1 MRSYTQL
8 TQEERYQIYALKK
21 AGHIQAEI
29 AEIIGRDPGT
39 ISRELCRNRGLKGY
53 RPQQAHNLALTRR
66 YDKAQPRIDSQVWQ
80 LVEALLREEWSPE
93 QVVGRVAMEQGVSI
107 SHEWIYQYIYADQ
120 RSGGD
125 LYRCLRCQKV
135 QRKRYGIYSRRG
147 TIPNQ
152 VSIDERPAIVDS
164 KRRFGDWEGDTVIGK
179 GHRGALVTLVERK
192 SLYTVIQS
200 VLHKTAK
207 AVRNAVTN
215 ALSPHIDWVHT
226 ITYDNGREFADH
238 EGMAS
243 DLEASIYFAHPYAS
257 WERGL
262 NENTNGLIRQYFPKD
277 RDLTTVT
284 KYEIEKAMDKLN
296 HRPRKSL
303 GYRTPYEVFFNT
315 RTSLTVAL
323 QS

>member
-1 MRSYTQL
+1 MRGYTQL

-21 AGHIQAEI
+21 AGHDQATI
-29 AEIIGRDPGT
+29 AEIIGRNPGT
-39 ISRELCRNRGLKGY
+39 ISRELRRNRGLKGY
-53 RPQQAHNLALTRR
+53 RPQQAHNLALQRR
-66 YDKAQPRIDSQVWQ
+66 YDKAQPRIGNQVWQ
-80 LVEALLREEWSPE
+80 LVEALIREEWSPE

-107 SHEWIYQYIYADQ
+107 SHEWIYQYIYADKH
-120 RSGGD
+120 SSGD
-125 LYRCLRCQKV
+125 LYRYLRCQKV
-135 QRKRYGIYSRRG
+135 RRKRYGIYSRRG

-152 VSIDERPAIVDS
+152 VSIDERPAIVDA
-164 KRRFGDWEGDTVIGK
+164 KRRFGDGEGDTVIGK

-192 SLYTVIQS
+192 SLYTVMRS

-207 AVRNAVTN
+207 AVRGAVVDGLT
-215 ALSPHIDWVHT
+215 PYIDWVHT

-238 EGMAS
+238 EGMAR
-243 DLEASIYFAHPYAS
+243 DLEANIYFAHPYAS

-284 KYEIEKAMDKLN
+284 KYEIEQAMDKLN

-303 GYRTPYEVFFNT
+303 GYRTPHEVFFNT
-315 RTSLTVAL
+315 KTSLTVAL
-323 QS
+323 QN

>member
-1 MRSYTQL
+1 MSYTQL

-21 AGHIQAEI
+21 AGHIQSEI

-39 ISRELCRNRGLKGY
+39 ISRELRRNRGLKGY
-53 RPQQAHNLALTRR
+53 RPQQAHNLALARR
-66 YDKAQPRIDSQVWQ
+66 CDKAQPRIGNQVWQ
-80 LVEALLREEWSPE
+80 QVEVLIREEWSPE

-107 SHEWIYQYIYADQ
+107 SHEWIYQYIYADKH
-120 RSGGD
+120 SGGD
-125 LYRCLRCQKV
+125 LYRYLRCQKV
-135 QRKRYGIYSRRG
+135 RRKRYGSYDRRG
-147 TIPNQ
+147 CIPNQ
-152 VSIDERPAIVDS
+152 VSIDDRPAIVDS
-164 KRRFGDWEGDTVIGK
+164 KRRIGDWEGDTVIGK

-192 SLYTVIQS
+192 SLYTVIRS
-200 VLHKTAK
+200 VLHKTAE
-207 AVRNAVTN
+207 AVRDAVVDGLT
-215 ALSPHIDWVHT
+215 PYIDWVHT

-243 DLEASIYFAHPYAS
+243 DLETRIYFAHPYAS

-284 KYEIEKAMDKLN
+284 KHEIEKAMDKLN

-303 GYRTPYEVFFNT
+303 GYRTPYEVFFKT

>member
-1 MRSYTQL
+1 MSYKQL

-21 AGHIQAEI
+21 AGHDQATI
-29 AEIIGRDPGT
+29 AGIIDRNPGT
-39 ISRELCRNRGLKGY
+39 ISRELRRNRGLKGY
-53 RPQQAHNLALTRR
+53 RPQQAHNLALRRR
-66 YDKAQPRIDSQVWQ
+66 YDKAQPRIGNQVWQ
-80 LVEALLREEWSPE
+80 LVEALIREEWSPE
-93 QVVGRVAMEQGVSI
+93 QIVGRVAMEQGVSI
-107 SHEWIYQYIYADQ
+107 SHEWIYQYIYADKH
-120 RSGGD
+120 SGGD
-125 LYRCLRCQKV
+125 LYRFLRCQKV
-135 QRKRYGIYSRRG
+135 RRKRYGVYSRRG

-152 VSIDERPAIVDS
+152 VSIDDRPAIVDS

-192 SLYTVIQS
+192 SLYTVIRS

-207 AVRNAVTN
+207 AVRRAVVDGLT
-215 ALSPHIDWVHT
+215 PYIDWVHT

-277 RDLTTVT
+277 RGLTTVT
-284 KYEIEKAMDKLN
+284 RYEIEQAMDKLN

-303 GYRTPYEVFFNT
+303 GYRTPYEVFFNIK
-315 RTSLTVAL
+315 TSLTVAL

>member
-1 MRSYTQL
+1 MRGYTQL
-8 TQEERYQIYALKK
+8 TQEERYQIYILKK
-21 AGHIQAEI
+21 AEYSQTQI
-29 AEIIGRDPGT
+29 AELLERDKST
-39 ISRELCRNRGLKGY
+39 ISRELRRNRGLKGY
-53 RPQQAHNLALTRR
+53 RPRQAHNLALRRR
-66 YDKAQPRIDSQVWQ
+66 YDKAQPRIGNPVWQ
-80 LVEALLREEWSPE
+80 LVEALIRDEWSPE
-93 QVVGRVAMEQGVSI
+93 QVVGRVAIEQGVSI
-107 SHEWIYQYIYADQ
+107 SHEWIYQHVYTDK
-120 RSGGD
+120 RSGGN
-125 LYRCLRCQKV
+125 LYRFLRCQKV
-135 QRKRYGIYSRRG
+135 RRKRYGLYSRRG

-152 VSIDERPAIVDS
+152 ISIDERPAIVDA

-179 GHRGALVTLVERK
+179 SHRGALVTLVERK
-192 SLYTVIQS
+192 SLYTVIRS
-200 VLHKTAK
+200 VIHKTAA
-207 AVRNAVTN
+207 AVRAAVVDGL
-215 ALSPHIDWVHT
+215 APDIDRVHT

-243 DLEASIYFAHPYAS
+243 DLETRIYFAHPYAS

-277 RDLTTVT
+277 RDLRTVT
-284 KYEIEKAMDKLN
+284 TREIEKAMDKLN

>member
-1 MRSYTQL
+1 MSYKQL
-8 TQEERYQIYALKK
+8 TQEERYQIYALNK
-21 AGHIQAEI
+21 AGHDQATI
-29 AEIIGRDPGT
+29 AGILDRNPGT
-39 ISRELCRNRGLKGY
+39 ISRELRRNRGLKGY
-53 RPQQAHNLALTRR
+53 RPQQAHNLALRRR
-66 YDKAQPRIDSQVWQ
+66 YDKAQPRIGNQVWQ
-80 LVEALLREEWSPE
+80 LVEALIREEWSPE
-93 QVVGRVAMEQGVSI
+93 QIVGRVAMEQGVSI
-107 SHEWIYQYIYADQ
+107 SHEWIYQYIYADKH
-120 RSGGD
+120 SGGD
-125 LYRCLRCQKV
+125 LYRFLRCQKV
-135 QRKRYGIYSRRG
+135 RRKRYGIYSRRG

-152 VSIDERPAIVDS
+152 VSIDDRPAIVES

-192 SLYTVIQS
+192 SLYTVIRS

-207 AVRNAVTN
+207 AVRGAVVDGLT
-215 ALSPHIDWVHT
+215 PYIDWVHT

-238 EGMAS
+238 EGMAR
-243 DLEASIYFAHPYAS
+243 DLEANIYFAHPYAS

-284 KYEIEKAMDKLN
+284 KYEIEQAMDKLN

-303 GYRTPYEVFFNT
+303 GYRTPHEVFFNT

>member
-1 MRSYTQL
+1 MRGYTQL

-21 AGHIQAEI
+21 AGHDQATI
-29 AEIIGRDPGT
+29 AVIIGRNAGT
-39 ISRELCRNRGLKGY
+39 ISRELRRNRGLKGY
-53 RPQQAHNLALTRR
+53 RPQQAHNLALGRR
-66 YDKAQPRIDSQVWQ
+66 YDKAKPRIGDTVWQ
-80 LVEALLREEWSPE
+80 QVEALIREEWSPE
-93 QVVGRVAMEQGVSI
+93 QIVGRIAMEQKVSI

-125 LYRCLRCQKV
+125 LYRSLRCQKV
-135 QRKRYGIYSRRG
+135 RRKRYGVYDRRG
-147 TIPNQ
+147 CIPNQ
-152 VSIDERPAIVDS
+152 ISIDDRPAIVDS

-192 SLYTVIQS
+192 SLYTVIRA
-200 VLHKTAK
+200 VLRKTAR
-207 AVRNAVTN
+207 AVRHAVVDGLT
-215 ALSPHIDWVHT
+215 PYIDWVHT

-243 DLEASIYFAHPYAS
+243 DLDACIYFAHPYSS

-284 KYEIEKAMDKLN
+284 QHEVEQAMDKLN

-315 RTSLTVAL
+315 ETSLTVAL

>member
-1 MRSYTQL
+1 MKGYTQL

-21 AGHIQAEI
+21 AGHDQATI
-29 AEIIGRDPGT
+29 AVIIGRNPGT
-39 ISRELCRNRGLKGY
+39 ISRELCRNRGLRGY
-53 RPQQAHNLALTRR
+53 RPDQAHNLALMRR
-66 YDKAQPRIDSQVWQ
+66 QDKNQPRLGNEIWQQVEV
-80 LVEALLREEWSPE
+80 LIREEWSPE
-93 QVVGRVAMEQGVSI
+93 QVVGRIAMEQGVSI
-107 SHEWIYQYIYADQ
+107 SHEWIYQYIYADKH
-120 RSGGD
+120 SGGD
-125 LYRCLRCQKV
+125 LYRYLRCQKV
-135 QRKRYGIYSRRG
+135 RRKRYGIYSRRG

-152 VSIDERPAIVDS
+152 ISIDERPAIVDA

-192 SLYTVIQS
+192 SLYTVIRS

-207 AVRNAVTN
+207 AVRGAVVDGLT
-215 ALSPHIDWVHT
+215 PYIDWVHT

-243 DLEASIYFAHPYAS
+243 DLDACIYFAHPYAS

-284 KYEIEKAMDKLN
+284 KYEIEQAMDKLN

>member
-1 MRSYTQL
+1 MRGYTQL

-21 AGHIQAEI
+21 AGHIQSEI

-39 ISRELCRNRGLKGY
+39 ISRELRRNRGLKGY
-53 RPQQAHNLALTRR
+53 RPQQAHNLALARR
-66 YDKAQPRIDSQVWQ
+66 CDKAQPRIGNQVWQ
-80 LVEALLREEWSPE
+80 QVEVLIREEWSPE

-107 SHEWIYQYIYADQ
+107 SHEWIYQYIYADKH
-120 RSGGD
+120 SGGD
-125 LYRCLRCQKV
+125 LYRYLRCQKV
-135 QRKRYGIYSRRG
+135 RRKRYGSYDRRG
-147 TIPNQ
+147 CIPNQ
-152 VSIDERPAIVDS
+152 VSIDDRPAIVDS
-164 KRRFGDWEGDTVIGK
+164 KRRIGDWEGDTVIGK

-192 SLYTVIQS
+192 SLYTVIRS
-200 VLHKTAK
+200 VLHKTAE
-207 AVRNAVTN
+207 AVRDAVVDGLT
-215 ALSPHIDWVHT
+215 PYIDWVHT

-243 DLEASIYFAHPYAS
+243 DLETRIYFAHPYAS

-284 KYEIEKAMDKLN
+284 KHEIEKAMDKLN

-303 GYRTPYEVFFNT
+303 GYRTPYVVFFIT

-323 QS
+323 QC

>member
-1 MRSYTQL
+1 MRRQ
-8 TQEERYQIYALKK
+8 
-21 AGHIQAEI
+21 
-29 AEIIGRDPGT
+29 
-39 ISRELCRNRGLKGY
+39 
-53 RPQQAHNLALTRR
+53 
-66 YDKAQPRIDSQVWQ
+66 DKIQPRLSEQIWQ
-80 LVEALLREEWSPE
+80 QVEALIREEWSPE
-93 QVVGRVAMEQGVSI
+93 QIVGRVAMEQGVSI
-107 SHEWIYQYIYADQ
+107 SHEWIYQYVYADQ

-125 LYRCLRCQKV
+125 LYRFLRCQKLR
-135 QRKRYGIYSRRG
+135 RKRYGSYDRRG
-147 TIPNQ
+147 CIPNQ
-152 VSIDERPAIVDS
+152 VSIDDRPAIVDS

-192 SLYTVIQS
+192 SLYTVIRA
-200 VLHKTAK
+200 VLYKTAE
-207 AVRNAVTN
+207 AVRNAVVDGLT
-215 ALSPHIDWVHT
+215 PHIDRVHT

-238 EGMAS
+238 ESMAN
-243 DLEASIYFAHPYAS
+243 DLEARIYFAHPYAS

-284 KYEIEKAMDKLN
+284 KCEIENVMDKLN

-303 GYRTPYEVFFNT
+303 GYQTPYEVFFNT

>member
-1 MRSYTQL
+1 MRRQ
-8 TQEERYQIYALKK
+8 
-21 AGHIQAEI
+21 
-29 AEIIGRDPGT
+29 
-39 ISRELCRNRGLKGY
+39 
-53 RPQQAHNLALTRR
+53 
-66 YDKAQPRIDSQVWQ
+66 DKIQPRLSEQIWQ
-80 LVEALLREEWSPE
+80 QVEALIREEWSPE
-93 QVVGRVAMEQGVSI
+93 QIVGRVAIEQGVSI
-107 SHEWIYQYIYADQ
+107 SHEWIYQYVYADQ

-125 LYRCLRCQKV
+125 LYRFLRCQKLR
-135 QRKRYGIYSRRG
+135 RKRYGAYDRRG
-147 TIPNQ
+147 CIPNQ
-152 VSIDERPAIVDS
+152 VSIDDRPAIVDS

-192 SLYTVIQS
+192 SLYTVIRS
-200 VLHKTAK
+200 VHHKTAE
-207 AVRNAVTN
+207 AVRNAVVDGLT
-215 ALSPHIDWVHT
+215 PHIERVLT

-243 DLEASIYFAHPYAS
+243 DLEARIYFAHPYAS

-277 RDLTTVT
+277 RDLTTIT
-284 KYEIEKAMDKLN
+284 KCEIENVMDKLN

>member
-1 MRSYTQL
+1 MSGYTQL

-29 AEIIGRDPGT
+29 AEIIGRNPGT
-39 ISRELCRNRGLKGY
+39 ISRELRRNRGLKGY

-80 LVEALLREEWSPE
+80 LVEALIREEWSPE

-125 LYRCLRCQKV
+125 LYRSLRCQKV

-192 SLYTVIQS
+192 SLYTVIRS

-207 AVRNAVTN
+207 AVRNTVTDG
-215 ALSPHIDWVHT
+215 LSPYIDWVHT
-226 ITYDNGREFADH
+226 ITYDNGREFTDH

-315 RTSLTVAL
+315 KTSLTVAL

>member
-1 MRSYTQL
+1 MSYTQL
-8 TQEERYQIYALKK
+8 THEERYQIYILKK
-21 AGHIQAEI
+21 AEYDQTQI
-29 AEIIGRDPGT
+29 AELLGRNKST
-39 ISRELCRNRGLKGY
+39 ISRELRRNRGLRGY
-53 RPQQAHNLALTRR
+53 RPNQAHNLALLRR
-66 YDKAQPRIDSQVWQ
+66 YDKAQPRIGNQVWQ
-80 LVEALLREEWSPE
+80 QVEVLICEEWSPE
-93 QVVGRVAMEQGVSI
+93 QIVGRIAIEQGVSI
-107 SHEWIYQYIYADQ
+107 SHEWIYQYIYADK

-125 LYRCLRCQKV
+125 LYRYLRCQKV
-135 QRKRYGIYSRRG
+135 RRKRYGIYSRRG
-147 TIPNQ
+147 CIPNQ

-192 SLYTVIQS
+192 SLYTVIRA
-200 VLHKTAK
+200 VLYKTAE
-207 AVRNAVTN
+207 AVRNAVVDGLT
-215 ALSPHIDWVHT
+215 PHIDRVHT

-238 EGMAS
+238 EGMAN
-243 DLEASIYFAHPYAS
+243 DLEACIYFAHPYSS

-277 RDLTTVT
+277 RDLRTVT
-284 KYEIEKAMDKLN
+284 KREVEEAMNKLN

-303 GYRTPYEVFFNT
+303 GYRTPYEVFFNI

>member
-1 MRSYTQL
+1 MNYKQL

-21 AGHIQAEI
+21 AGHDQAEI
-29 AEIIGRDPGT
+29 AELLERDKST
-39 ISRELCRNRGLKGY
+39 ISRELRRNRGLKGY
-53 RPQQAHNLALTRR
+53 RPQQAHNLALRRR
-66 YDKAQPRIDSQVWQ
+66 YDKAQPRIGNPVWQ
-80 LVEALLREEWSPE
+80 LVEALIRDEWSPE
-93 QVVGRVAMEQGVSI
+93 QIVGRVAMEQGVSI
-107 SHEWIYQYIYADQ
+107 SHEWIYQYVYADKH
-120 RSGGD
+120 SGGD

-135 QRKRYGIYSRRG
+135 RRKRYGVYSRRG

-152 VSIDERPAIVDS
+152 VSIDERPTIVDS
-164 KRRFGDWEGDTVIGK
+164 RRRFGDWEGDTVIGK
-179 GHRGALVTLVERK
+179 GHRGALVTLIERK
-192 SLYTVIQS
+192 SLYTVIRS
-200 VLHKTAK
+200 VIHKTAA
-207 AVRNAVTN
+207 AVRAAVVDG
-215 ALSPHIDWVHT
+215 LSPYIDRVHT

-243 DLEASIYFAHPYAS
+243 DLETRIYFAHPYAS

-277 RDLTTVT
+277 RDLRTVT
-284 KYEIEKAMDKLN
+284 TREIEKAMDKLN